1 MEDEKHPIRFYRVM
15 RNLALVAM
23 IAIAI
28 GICALGILAFA
39 RLLPYKTLTVAIFYA
54 LCLGGLAFLGVCVLF
69 IGGLIAVVSGYAIPC
84 RTAVLP
90 PRGKRFFA
98 YVFGA
103 ACVMFQLAAIAAVA
117 WIAYSAVHKVL
128 LKRSMQDDSAMYE
141 SPASVVVR
149 H

>member
-103 ACVMFQLAAIAAVA
+103 VCVMFQLAAIAAVV
-117 WIAYSAVHKVL
+117 WI
-128 LKRSMQDDSAMYE
+128 
-141 SPASVVVR
+141 VR
-149 H
+149 NMVS